1 MVYTMAGIASWP
13 FAKKK
18 EYVTDVLNKN
28 FSRVTPVEPD
38 SYQVRER
45 LHVFRD
51 TATPFMRKMI
61 AMQLT
66 AEAAAQ
72 RDVIRSILR
81 DHVKTEAQLVDFIR
95 YHLRMMMKN
104 AKTPDWDFI
113 FEWAR
118 GREARTIAN
127 RVTRAFLSPY
137 TQLGKRRLQREF
149 EKLSR
154 GG

>member
-1 MVYTMAGIASWP
+1 
-13 FAKKK
+13 
-18 EYVTDVLNKN
+18 
-28 FSRVTPVEPD
+28 
-38 SYQVRER
+38 
-45 LHVFRD
+45 
-51 TATPFMRKMI
+51 MRKMI

>member
-1 MVYTMAGIASWP
+1 MAGIASFP

-18 EYVTDVLNKN
+18 EYVMDVLDKTS
-28 FSRVTPVEPD
+28 FRLTAVQPD
-38 SYQVRER
+38 GYQVRDQ
-45 LHVFRD
+45 LGVFRD

-61 AMQLT
+61 AMQLNAVAV
-66 AEAAAQ
+66 AE
-72 RDVIRSILR
+72 RDVIRAILR

-95 YHLRMMMKN
+95 YHLRMMKN
-104 AKTPDWDFI
+104 AKTPDWDTI
-113 FEWAR
+113 FAWAR